1 MDLVWFPMRVTYQ
14 REMKVKA
21 ALDKL
26 EIESFLPM
34 KTVLSEQGGHRHYE
48 TVPAV
53 NNLIFVHSSREVVT
67 RIKNEY
73 EDLRALRYIM
83 TRPLDGSR
91 PQPIIIPPLEMENFI
106 RVASHT
112 DESVMHLDLSDVEG
126 KTGRRVLITEG
137 EFAGVEG
144 YVIRIHQNKRVVV
157 QLKELAAVAITFT
170 PPVFLRYL

>member
-1 MDLVWFPMRVTYQ
+1 MRVTYQ

-144 YVIRIHQNKRVVV
+144 YVIRIH
-157 QLKELAAVAITFT
+157 
-170 PPVFLRYL
+170 

>member
-26 EIESFLPM
+26 EIENFLPM
-34 KTVLSEQGGHRHYE
+34 KTILSEQGGHRHFE

-53 NNLIFVHSSREVVT
+53 NNLIFVHASREVVT

-73 EDLRALRYIM
+73 GDLQALRYIM

-91 PQPIIIPPLEMENFI
+91 PQPITISDVEMENFI

-112 DESVMHLDLSDVEG
+112 DESVMHIDLSDVEG
-126 KTGRRVLITEG
+126 KTGRRVLITDG

-144 YVIRIHQNKRVVV
+144 YVVRIHQNKRVVV

-170 PPVFLRYL
+170 PPVYLRYL

>member
-1 MDLVWFPMRVTYQ
+1 MELTWFPMRVTYQ
-14 REMKVKA
+14 RELKVKA
-21 ALDKL
+21 ALDKM
-26 EIESFLPM
+26 EVENFLPM
-34 KTVLSEQGGHRHYE
+34 KTVLTEHGGHRHYE

-53 NNLIFVHSSREVVT
+53 NNLIFVHATKDHVT

-73 EDLRALRYIM
+73 ENLRALRYIM

-91 PQPIIIPPLEMENFI
+91 PQPITISQQEMENFI

-126 KTGRRVLITEG
+126 KTGRKVLITEG

-144 YVIRIHQNKRVVV
+144 YILRIHQNKRVVI
-157 QLKELAAVAITFT
+157 QLKDLAAVAITFT
-170 PPVFLRYL
+170 PPIFLRYL

>member
-1 MDLVWFPMRVTYQ
+1 
-14 REMKVKA
+14 
-21 ALDKL
+21 
-26 EIESFLPM
+26 M
-34 KTVLSEQGGHRHYE
+34 KTALTEQGGHRHYK

-53 NNLIFVHSSREVVT
+53 NNLIFLHSTQEVIT

-73 EDLRALRYIM
+73 EDLKALRYIM

-91 PQPIIIPPLEMENFI
+91 PQPITIPPLEMENFI
-106 RVASHT
+106 RVASLT
-112 DESVMHLDLSDVEG
+112 DERVMHLDLSDVEG
-126 KTGRRVLITEG
+126 KTGRKVLITEG